1 MADRGDILAPEKQ
14 ALKVAS
20 KALVRA
26 AGGQEAC
33 PGFARYTRHQAYSEF
48 ASVELPDKFMP
59 IDVVADLEGVT
70 HGTAGHPHVTR
81 ALCERAGGAFVKLP
95 EASVSAIDWH
105 LALAGLIEESRDV
118 TKRLLEAL
126 GDRTTPGAVT
136 AAEIRAGKMIEETNA
151 LIGVGVNLRAMLE
164 RVVAGEG

>member
-14 ALKVAS
+14 GLKVATR
-20 KALVRA
+20 ALVRA
-26 AGGQEAC
+26 VGGQEAC

-48 ASVELPDKFMP
+48 GSIEHGDKFMP
-59 IDVVADLEGVT
+59 IDVVADLEAVS

-95 EASVSAIDWH
+95 SAAPGACDWH
-105 LALAGLIEESRDV
+105 KALAGLIEESRDV
-118 TKRLLEAL
+118 TTRLLEAL
-126 GDRTTPGAVT
+126 GDGKTPGSVT
-136 AAEIRAGKMIEETNA
+136 AAEIRAGKMIDETNA

-164 RVVAGEG
+164 RVLSDEG